1 MTPLAVGDSLHVR
14 DIALPEGVE
23 LLTDGDLSI
32 ANVALPKQVE
42 EEVPEAVEGEVE
54 GEAEAG
60 EAAAP
65 EGATPAEGDDK
76 KGD

>member
-1 MTPLAVGDSLHVR
+1 VGDSLHVR

-42 EEVPEAVEGEVE
+42 EEEPEAVEVE

-60 EAAAP
+60 EAPAEGAAP
-65 EGATPAEGDDK
+65 APAEGDDK